1 MLQSNLNN
9 TIYATRY
16 QKIFNPPNPDA
27 MIKYEQVFEYQYT
40 AAADGETIII
50 LSALIGA
57 LRIID
62 IEKEIRPINI
72 ANYSFNSNTGQLN
85 LLNGVAM
92 AAGETLFITY
102 ALLITS

>member
-1 MLQSNLNN
+1 MLQSNLN
-9 TIYATRY
+9 TKFYATRY
-16 QKIFNPPNPDA
+16 QKIYFPANPDA
-27 MIKYEQVFEYQYT
+27 MIKYEQVLEYQYI

-50 LSALIGA
+50 IPTLIGS

-62 IEKEIRPINI
+62 IEKEIRPINL
-72 ANYSFNSNTGQLN
+72 ANYSFNSNTGQIN

-102 ALLITS
+102 VLLITA